1 MAMSFMRNY
10 LLSGNP
16 VSPEIIAGITTFLT
30 ASYIIFVNPAILSQA
45 GMDRNA
51 LISVTCFAS
60 AIGTLLMAFWPR
72 VPIMMA
78 PGMGL
83 NAYFTYSVV
92 KAAGISWQTALGIVF
107 LSGVLFFILT
117 IAGLREKI
125 IQAVPHTLRMSIPVG
140 IGLFIAFI
148 GLKQIGLIQSHSETL
163 VTIGK
168 MNSIQVLLGLLG
180 LLLIGLFELRKTKGS
195 ILLGI
200 LIITIMAAMI
210 GLIDFPK
217 HIISLPPSIAP
228 LAFKMDIMNA
238 LQIAYL
244 PIIFS
249 FMYVALFDSLGT
261 LVAISYQA
269 GFVDKKGNI
278 PGLGKMLM
286 ADALGAIAGSALGTS
301 TVTAYIESGSG
312 VAAGG
317 KTGFT
322 SLVVAI
328 LFIISSFLAPLI
340 AIVPSFAVAPA
351 LIIVGIFMIRHINE
365 IDFKS
370 FDLALPSFLTII
382 IMPLTYSIA
391 NGLCFGFISYFLLKL
406 FSRQFKDI
414 TITLIIIV
422 ILSLLHLI
430 TVST

>member
-1 MAMSFMRNY
+1 MSYLEKY
-10 LLSGNP
+10 LLKGHSSS
-16 VSPEIIAGITTFLT
+16 VEIIAGITTFLT

-45 GMDRNA
+45 GMDHGA

-60 AIGTLLMAFWPR
+60 AIGTLLMALWPR

-92 KAAGISWQTALGIVF
+92 QATGVSWQIALGMVF
-107 LSGVLFFILT
+107 LSSVLFLLLT
-117 IAGLREKI
+117 ILGLREKV
-125 IQAVPHTLRMSIPVG
+125 IQAVPHALRMSIPVG

-148 GLKQIGLIQSHSETL
+148 GLKQLGLIQAHPETL

-168 MNSIQVLLGLLG
+168 MRNIQLILGFLG
-180 LLLIGLFELRKTKGS
+180 LLLIAFFEIKKIKGS

-200 LIITIMAAMI
+200 FIITLFGAFI
-210 GLIDFPK
+210 GLIEFPNEF
-217 HIISLPPSIAP
+217 ISLPPSIAP
-228 LAFKMDIMNA
+228 LAFKMDILNA
-238 LQIAYL
+238 LKIAYI
-244 PIIFS
+244 PVIFS

-269 GFVDKKGNI
+269 GFVNEKGEI
-278 PGLGKMLM
+278 PGLGRMLM
-286 ADALGAIAGSALGTS
+286 ADALGATAGSVLGTS

-322 SLVVAI
+322 SLVVAV
-328 LFIISSFLAPLI
+328 LFALASFFSPLI
-340 AIVPSFAVAPA
+340 AVVPNFAVAPA
-351 LIIVGIFMIRHINE
+351 LIIVGIFMIRHIKE
-365 IDFKS
+365 IDFNS

-382 IMPLTYSIA
+382 LMPLTYSIA
-391 NGLCFGFISYFLLKL
+391 NGLCFGFISYFLIKL
-406 FSRQFKDI
+406 FSGKFKEI
-414 TITLIIIV
+414 SITLVIIV
-422 ILSLLHLI
+422 ILSFMHLI
-430 TVST
+430 TITS